1 MDIKALTPHLSI
13 TPQVL
18 VAELEAVAQ
27 MGFKAIICNR
37 PDGEGP
43 DQPSFKEMEQAALT
57 LGMQMRY
64 LPADA
69 GKVSDADGKTF
80 GELLA
85 TLPGPVLA
93 YCRTGM
99 RSTTL
104 WTLSGTS
111 APGRFDTPQPVV
123 SGSPN
128 AKP

>member
-1 MDIKALTPHLSI
+1 MDIKALTPHLSV

-18 VAELEAVAQ
+18 VAELETVAQ

-43 DQPSFKEMEQAALT
+43 DQPSFKEMEQAALS

-93 YCRTGM
+93 
-99 RSTTL
+99 
-104 WTLSGTS
+104 
-111 APGRFDTPQPVV
+111 
-123 SGSPN
+123 
-128 AKP
+128 

>member
-57 LGMQMRY
+57 LGMQIRY

-69 GKVSDADGKTF
+69 GKVSDEDGKTF
-80 GELLA
+80 GELLPPCLVRCWLTA
-85 TLPGPVLA
+85 APACVRPPCGP
-93 YCRTGM
+93 CRK
-99 RSTTL
+99 
-104 WTLSGTS
+104 
-111 APGRFDTPQPVV
+111 PV
-123 SGSPN
+123 SHPCRKFWKRQTKW
-128 AKP
+128 ALT